1 MKKLQNNEDNEELM
15 IEEEIPKKYR
25 CFEFVVYDE
34 SIHYKL
40 DDIMFALHGFKYW
53 AWIKHQPEEE
63 EKQVHYH
70 IIIKL
75 ENATTIESISKKTG
89 VPVHKIQYVKNIRAM
104 CRYLIHIDDS
114 DKIQYSI
121 DDVHVSKLF
130 ERKFKK
136 NFQELKSEEEIIQDI
151 YFWIDNSH
159 FDSYHEKLKN
169 LLIFVNFNCY
179 DTIYKRYRL
188 EFLDYLKVNL

>member
-1 MKKLQNNEDNEELM
+1 MKKVQNNEELM

-34 SIHYKL
+34 SIHYKF

-53 AWIKHQPEEE
+53 AWIKHQPEED

-114 DKIQYSI
+114 EKIQYSI

-188 EFLDYLKVNL
+188 EFLDYLKMNI

>member
-1 MKKLQNNEDNEELM
+1 MKKKVNDDDSMFEEV
-15 IEEEIPKKYR
+15 IPKKYR

-40 DDIMFALHGFKYW
+40 EDIMFCLHGFKYW
-53 AWIKHQPEEE
+53 AWIRHDPEED
-63 EKQVHYH
+63 EKLPHYH
-70 IIIKL
+70 ILIKL

-89 VPVHKIQYVKNIRAM
+89 VPIHKIQYVKNIRAM
-104 CRYLIHIDDS
+104 CRYLIHLDDT

-136 NFQELKSEEEIIQDI
+136 NFEELKTEEEIIQDI
-151 YFWIDNSH
+151 YFWVDNTH
-159 FDSYHEKLKN
+159 FDSYHEKLRY
-169 LLIFVNFNCY
+169 LLMYVNFNCY
-179 DTIYKRYRL
+179 DSIYKRYRY
-188 EFLDYLKVNL
+188 EFLDYLKENL

>member
-1 MKKLQNNEDNEELM
+1 MKKEFEEDLPFEEV
-15 IEEEIPKKYR
+15 IPKKYR

-34 SIHYKL
+34 SKHYKL
-40 DDIMFALHGFKYW
+40 EDIMFALHGFKYW
-53 AWIKHQPEEE
+53 AWVKHKPEDD
-63 EKQVHYH
+63 EKMPHYH
-70 IIIKL
+70 ILIKL

-104 CRYLIHIDDS
+104 CRYLIHLDDS

-121 DDVHVSKLF
+121 EDVHVSKLF

-136 NFQELKSEEEIIQDI
+136 NFEELKTEEEIIQDI
-151 YFWIDNSH
+151 YFWLDNSH
-159 FDSYHEKLKN
+159 FESYSEKVRN

-179 DTIYKRYRL
+179 DTIYKRYRY
-188 EFLDYLKVNL
+188 EFLDYLKSNL